1 MLMSPRPCGPEPIT
15 PRTMRLLGATLPPR
29 PSAEAG
35 IMAGKAAA
43 AKVAPAAP
51 RTNCRRLIGWQC
63 RAGGMLGA
71 ESIGSIADEVGD
83 KFCFIL
89 FYC

>member
-1 MLMSPRPCGPEPIT
+1 
-15 PRTMRLLGATLPPR
+15 LLGATAPFLPK
-29 PSAEAG
+29 AEAG
-35 IMAGKAAA
+35 MMAGKAAA
-43 AKVAPAAP
+43 AKVTLAAP
-51 RTNCRRLIGWQC
+51 RTNCLRLTGWQP

-71 ESIGSIADEVGD
+71 ESIGSITAEVGD